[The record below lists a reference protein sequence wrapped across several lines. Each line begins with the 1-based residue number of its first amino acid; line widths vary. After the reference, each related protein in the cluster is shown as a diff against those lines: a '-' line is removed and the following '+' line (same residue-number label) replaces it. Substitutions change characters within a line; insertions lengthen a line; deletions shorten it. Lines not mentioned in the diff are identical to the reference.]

1 MKLPNG
7 PKTPEL
13 LQTIQLITNPLEYL
27 DKCYQDYGDIFTIR
41 FIGFPPLVVFSHPQG
56 IEEIFT
62 ADQKLFNSGHA
73 NKFIQPIFGAN
84 SLLLMD
90 GNRHQQQRRLLT
102 PPFHGERM
110 RAYGQLICDI
120 TQQVM
125 NQWTIAQPFNIRSSM
140 QEISMQVILRAVF
153 GLNEGARF
161 QQLKQLLSSM
171 MSAFSS
177 PWRSSFLFI
186 RQLQLDLGSWSVWG
200 GFVRQRMLADELIYA
215 EIHRRR
221 DNPSLLG
228 EDILS
233 MMMLARDQAGQPM
246 TDTELRDE
254 LMTLLVAGYDT
265 TTTALT
271 WALYWIHYLP
281 QVHKKLLT
289 ELDSLGFEPE
299 PTAIAKLPYLS
310 AVCSETLRIYP
321 VGLFTF
327 SRIVQAPIQIMGH
340 QFEAGTSLNPCIYL
354 THQREDLYPEP
365 EHFRP
370 ERFLERQFS
379 PYEFLPFG
387 GGNRRCIGMAL
398 AQFEM
403 KLVLATLLSHVQLAL
418 AEPRQI
424 NPVRRGGTIAP
435 PGNLR
440 LIPTGWRHSSI
451 SPSIDPKIDEVT
463 GAPINH

>member
-1 MKLPNG
+1 MKWPDG
-7 PKTPEL
+7 PQTSEL
-13 LQTIQLITNPLEYL
+13 VQTIQLIMNPLEYL
-27 DKCYQDYGDIFTIR
+27 DKCHQSYGDIFTIR

-62 ADQKLFNSGHA
+62 ADQELFKSGQV
-73 NKFIQPIFGAN
+73 NKIAQPIFGAN

-125 NQWTIAQPFNIRSSM
+125 SQWTIAQPFNVRSSI
-140 QEISMQVILRAVF
+140 QEISLQVILRAVF

-161 QQLKQLLSSM
+161 QQLKQLLGSM
-171 MSAFSS
+171 ISAFSS

-186 RQLQLDLGSWSVWG
+186 RALQLDLGPWSVWG

-215 EIHRRR
+215 EIRRRR
-221 DNPSLLG
+221 DDPSLFG

-233 MMMLARDQAGQPM
+233 LMMAARDPLGQPM
-246 TDTELRDE
+246 TDVELRDE

-281 QVHKKLLT
+281 QVHEKLLA
-289 ELDSLGFEPE
+289 ELDSLGSKPE
-299 PTAIAKLPYLS
+299 PTAIARLPYLS

-321 VGLFTF
+321 VALFAF
-327 SRIVQAPIQIMGH
+327 SRIVQAPIQIMGY
-340 QFEAGTSLNPCIYL
+340 QFEPGTLLNPCIYL
-354 THQREDLYPEP
+354 THQREDLYSDPKR
-365 EHFRP
+365 FRP

-403 KLVLATLLSHVQLAL
+403 KLVLATLLSHLQLAL
-418 AEPRQI
+418 ADLRQVK
-424 NPVRRGGTIAP
+424 PVRRGGTIAP
-435 PGNLR
+435 PADLR
-440 LIPTGWRHSSI
+440 LILTHQRQS
-451 SPSIDPKIDEVT
+451 VT
-463 GAPINH
+463 V

>member
-1 MKLPNG
+1 MKWPDG
-7 PKTPEL
+7 PQTPEL
-13 LQTIQLITNPLEYL
+13 VQTIQLIVNPLEHL
-27 DKCYQDYGDIFTIR
+27 DKCHQNYGDIFTIR
-41 FIGFPPLVVFSHPQG
+41 FIGFPPLVVIGHPQG

-62 ADQKLFNSGHA
+62 ADQKLFNSAQA
-73 NKFIQPIFGAN
+73 NKILQPIFGAN
-84 SLLLMD
+84 SLLSMD

-125 NQWTIAQPFNIRSSM
+125 SQWTIAQPFNVRSSM

-171 MSAFSS
+171 MNAFSS

-186 RQLQLDLGSWSVWG
+186 RALQRDLGPWSVWG
-200 GFVRQRMLADELIYA
+200 GFVRQRLLVDELIYA
-215 EIHRRR
+215 EIRRRR
-221 DNPSLLG
+221 DDPSLLS

-233 MMMLARDQAGQPM
+233 LMMTVRDQAGQPM
-246 TDTELRDE
+246 TDVELRDE

-281 QVHKKLLT
+281 QVHEKLLT
-289 ELDSLGFEPE
+289 ELDSLGCEPE
-299 PTAIAKLPYLS
+299 PTAIARLPYLS

-321 VGLFTF
+321 VGLFAFT
-327 SRIVQAPIQIMGH
+327 RIVQAPIQIMGY
-340 QFEAGTSLNPCIYL
+340 QFEPGTWLNPCIYL
-354 THQREDLYPEP
+354 THQREDSYPDP
-365 EHFRP
+365 KSFRP

-379 PYEFLPFG
+379 PYEFFPFG

-403 KLVLATLLSHVQLAL
+403 KLVLATLLSHLQLAL
-418 AEPRQI
+418 ADLRQVK
-424 NPVRRGGTIAP
+424 PVRRGGTIAP
-435 PGNLR
+435 PGNLS
-440 LIPTGWRHSSI
+440 LILNRHRQSVIRQSI
-451 SPSIDPKIDEVT
+451 TSP
-463 GAPINH
+463 A